1 MKMGF
6 IGPGSERQES
16 RGARLRQR
24 FDRGL
29 PCASFMSPI
38 EPAQASALDASA
50 LDEAQE
56 RSLLARLRSGDERA
70 FEELVARFAGR
81 MLAASRRILRSD
93 DEAQDAVQDAFLSA
107 FKALESFQGD
117 SRLGTWLHRI
127 AINAALMRLRSSKRR
142 SERDEQSLLPHF
154 AEDGHHEVAPR
165 KWSEPETDRIEIEE
179 TRALVRAKIDEL
191 PENYRLPLVLRDLEG
206 LSNEELAERLG
217 VSVNAAKIRVH
228 RARQAL
234 RTLLDPHFG
243 AAGA

>member
-1 MKMGF
+1 M
-6 IGPGSERQES
+6 P
-16 RGARLRQR
+16 
-24 FDRGL
+24 
-29 PCASFMSPI
+29 PI
-38 EPAQASALDASA
+38 EPAHASQTDATVLD
-50 LDEAQE
+50 DAQE
-56 RSLLARLRSGDERA
+56 RSLLERLRAGDERA

-93 DEAQDAVQDAFLSA
+93 EEAQDAVQDAFLSA
-107 FKALESFQGD
+107 FKALDSFQGD

-127 AINAALMRLRSSKRR
+127 AINAALMRLRTVKRR
-142 SERDEQSLLPHF
+142 GERDEQSLLPNF

-165 KWSEPETDRIEIEE
+165 RWSEPDTQRIEIEE

-191 PENYRLPLVLRDLEG
+191 PDGYRLPLVLRDLEG
-206 LSNEELAERLG
+206 LSNEELAQRLG
-217 VSVNAAKIRVH
+217 VTVNAAKIRLH